1 MEGVAPKKLLVQ
13 LLTPSPISNRTN
25 PAHVSF
31 DNKNTIQNNFSDTT
45 TGLDCS
51 SKFLAD
57 INNQKSKYEGKYVF
71 SILSPDDDVV
81 GYEVCGSKI
90 ASSIPN
96 QDKSFKRSGNHDD
109 VLYSTVDLQY
119 SLVLDHKGVL

>member
-1 MEGVAPKKLLVQ
+1 LLKIPFYFD
-13 LLTPSPISNRTN
+13 LLSISIR
-25 PAHVSF
+25 ADSADICF
-31 DNKNTIQNNFSDTT
+31 DNKNTIKRNFSDKT

-71 SILSPDDDVV
+71 SIFSPDDDVV
-81 GYEVCGSKI
+81 GYEVCDSKI

-119 SLVLDHKGVL
+119 SLVLDHMGV